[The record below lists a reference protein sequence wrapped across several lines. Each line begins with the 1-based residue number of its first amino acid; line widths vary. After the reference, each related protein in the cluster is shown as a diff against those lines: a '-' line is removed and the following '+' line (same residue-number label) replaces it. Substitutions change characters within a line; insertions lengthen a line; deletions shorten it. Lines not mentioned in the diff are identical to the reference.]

1 MSATRIKLR
10 DGGHRLRRNTMS
22 QIDLGQYGISVEQVV
37 GNLSAASLYQEALR
51 TEKGTVIADSGALIA
66 YSDAKTAPTV

>member
-37 GNLSAASLYQEALR
+37 RNLSPAALYQEALG
-51 TEKGTVIADSGALIA
+51 TEKATVIADSAALIA
-66 YSDAKTAPTV
+66 YSHAKMAPTV